1 VSVPGLILLGAA
13 TAGFGALGGIGGAVL
28 LVPLLVLLGLD
39 PAEAAPLGLLS
50 VAAGSLAA
58 SARQLEEGLV
68 HHRLGITLEVATAVG
83 VLSGALLSEALDAE
97 ILTRVLAVVAILA
110 AVAGGRR
117 KGMRNLPHEAFTEE
131 PAGEWPGTLAGAYR
145 SDIGMV
151 PYAARRIPLGMV
163 AMVGAGLVSGLAGVG
178 GGFIKTPTMSEVM
191 HVPVKVAAAT
201 STFTTGLT
209 AATGLVVF
217 AAQGRIDVVDGAAI
231 VLGGLIGGTAGVAV
245 QARLPPERIRA
256 VLCVL
261 LLAIGA
267 VLLVTG

>member
-1 VSVPGLILLGAA
+1 
-13 TAGFGALGGIGGAVL
+13 
-28 LVPLLVLLGLD
+28 
-39 PAEAAPLGLLS
+39 
-50 VAAGSLAA
+50 
-58 SARQLEEGLV
+58 
-68 HHRLGITLEVATAVG
+68 
-83 VLSGALLSEALDAE
+83 
-97 ILTRVLAVVAILA
+97 
-110 AVAGGRR
+110 
-117 KGMRNLPHEAFTEE
+117 
-131 PAGEWPGTLAGAYR
+131 
-145 SDIGMV
+145 
-151 PYAARRIPLGMV
+151 MV